1 MWALAGCILAGARG
15 LGKTLQVET
24 RGLAIHACGCWQG
37 LGLGLGLGLP
47 ELGVCS
53 VAKESACCWMCCA
66 GAGAAV
72 DAAQA
77 GPRGGLV
84 CASALHA
91 CQANPTATALSSLD
105 VRLPYPMCCS
115 FCGSLPSLHLSAELQ
130 GKPTVRKAMVV
141 TPSSLC
147 QNWADEAR
155 KWLGVERMR
164 VMVLSPGPDG
174 KQQARRGGGGAGA
187 GSGAA

>member
-1 MWALAGCILAGARG
+1 ML
-15 LGKTLQVET
+15 LG
-24 RGLAIHACGCWQG
+24 GWHG
-37 LGLGLGLGLP
+37 LGLHLLGS
-47 ELGVCS
+47 CS
-53 VAKESACCWMCCA
+53 LKREPACLLLNVLRRCWHFCGRCSSRAQRWVLVPLLCALARQSDSHSAVPA
-66 GAGAAV
+66 
-72 DAAQA
+72 
-77 GPRGGLV
+77 LV
-84 CASALHA
+84 S
-91 CQANPTATALSSLD
+91 NG
-105 VRLPYPMCCS
+105 RWPYPMRCS

-174 KQQARRGGGGAGA
+174 KQQARRGGGEAGQGVA
-187 GSGAA
+187 LSAVQPGCRAP